1 MKDTIQ
7 DTHTA
12 KQLLRKE
19 IRERK
24 RRYTPEELQQFS
36 ETLMQQLLEHPRFI
50 AAQTVLLYY
59 ALPDEVNTHTLVDTL
74 VNQGKTVLLPAVIS
88 DTEMQLRRYRSAA
101 DLREGA
107 YHIMEPC
114 GELFEDV
121 SAVDVAVIP
130 GMAFTPDGVRLGR
143 GKGYYDRLLPRLT
156 HAYTIGLCFPFQLL
170 DSIPADTLDRKVD
183 EVYTLCMPISTV

>member
-7 DTHTA
+7 DIHST

-36 ETLMQQLLEHPRFI
+36 ETLMQQLLEHPRLI

-59 ALPDEVNTHTLVDTL
+59 ALPDEVNTHALVDTL
-74 VNQGKTVLLPAVIS
+74 VGLGKTVLLPAVIS

-107 YHIMEPC
+107 YRIMEPC
-114 GELFEDV
+114 GELFEDI

-170 DSIPADTLDRKVD
+170 DDIPADSFDRKVD
-183 EVYTLCMPISTV
+183 EVCTLRMPISTV